1 MENED
6 QVKEK
11 NLSEQ
16 VNKEEDPKLASK
28 GNPLEPIAEANPP
41 EPVKAPLADQGRR
54 KSRKVIILA
63 VAAIVVLAG
72 AAAFY
77 FLYLGNPSRQT
88 IAQVND
94 EKITVEDFN
103 KELTKVEDPLREMFK
118 EEPLQFLEGMIIK
131 RLLIQEAKK
140 QGLSVPAKTYK
151 DPAKDSLSH
160 EEALVAELM
169 KKKFSSPAEVTPKE
183 VEAFYSLFK
192 DQMKGK
198 SLNEVAPIIEKVI
211 QEGKQREEM
220 GRFVEDLQK
229 KAKIEIDQGRL
240 QKITAKPPESNT
252 EDDFKKA
259 LTVGKPTLVD
269 FGANSCIPCR
279 QLRPVLKEIGKE
291 YAGKAGIL
299 VIDVYKY
306 QNLAKEYKIQLIPT
320 LVFFDAKGKEVFRHV
335 GVLEKEKI
343 VAKLKEIGMG
353 S

>member
-6 QVKEK
+6 QVKGK
-11 NLSEQ
+11 NFSEQ

-28 GNPLEPIAEANPP
+28 GNPLEPIANPP
-41 EPVKAPLADQGRR
+41 EPVKAQPADQGRR
-54 KSRKVIILA
+54 KSRKGIILT

-88 IAQVND
+88 IVQVNE

-118 EEPLQFLEGMIIK
+118 EEPLQFLEGMILK

-140 QGLSVPAKTYK
+140 QGLSAPVKTYK

-160 EEALVAELM
+160 EEVLVGELM
-169 KKKFSSPAEVTPKE
+169 KKKFSSPPEVTRKE

-229 KAKIEIDQGRL
+229 KAKIEIDQARL
-240 QKITAKPPESNT
+240 QKIAAKPPESNT
-252 EDDFKKA
+252 PDDFKKA
-259 LTVGKPTLVD
+259 FTEGKPFLVD

-279 QLRPVLKEIGKE
+279 QMRPVLKEVDKE
-291 YAGKAGIL
+291 YAGKTKVLI
-299 VIDVYKY
+299 IDVYKY
-306 QNLAKEYKIQLIPT
+306 QDLAREYKIQLLPT
-320 LVFFDAKGKEVFRHV
+320 LVFFDSKGKEVFRHV